1 MSYYDNTAKPSSS
14 LAGMVFF
21 LLLVIIGI
29 SATIVSTGMIGTPER
44 QAKVFVP
51 VASDTLSARK

>member
-1 MSYYDNTAKPSSS
+1 MSYDNTAKPSSS
-14 LAGMVFF
+14 LGGMV
-21 LLLVIIGI
+21 LLLLFIMIGI

-51 VASDTLSARK
+51 INIDTLAAKK